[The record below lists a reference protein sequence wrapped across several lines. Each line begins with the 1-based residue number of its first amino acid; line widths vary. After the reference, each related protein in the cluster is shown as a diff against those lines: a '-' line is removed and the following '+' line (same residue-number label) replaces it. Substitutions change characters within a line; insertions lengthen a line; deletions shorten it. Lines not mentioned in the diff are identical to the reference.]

1 MKIIISGSFIIYS
14 KAREFWRATTKKRLT
29 IIIIA
34 KKFDRVNNHAAKQIC

>member
-1 MKIIISGSFIIYS
+1 MHS
-14 KAREFWRATTKKRLT
+14 KAGEFGRATTKKRFT